1 MDPILPLIAAAPPP
15 GLLAAIAAAVFAAA
29 LIRGFTGFG
38 FALAAVP
45 LLGFSLPPNQC
56 VPLAVALQF
65 CASLSDLPR
74 ARRTCH
80 WPSLGWLVAG
90 TVIGSPLGVAA
101 LAAAT
106 PDVARLAIALVC
118 GGGTVALVRGFHF
131 PTFPRGGATLA
142 VGLAAG
148 LCNGLAAMPGPPV
161 VAYYLATPLS
171 PQQGR
176 ASLLVFF
183 LATSIASA
191 VSLATAGLLGAS
203 LAVPLVIGIPLIVVG
218 SRLGEAMLHHRAG
231 HGHRALSILLLCTVA
246 VTSVVQAASDLLG
259 HPL

>member
-1 MDPILPLIAAAPPP
+1 MPEPASLI
-15 GLLAAIAAAVFAAA
+15 AIAAAIFTAA

-45 LLGFSLPPNQC
+45 LLGFTLPPSQC

-90 TVIGSPLGVAA
+90 TVVGSPLGVAA
-101 LAAAT
+101 LAAAS
-106 PDVARLAIALVC
+106 PDVARLCIALVC
-118 GGGTVALVRGFHF
+118 GCGTIALLRGFRF
-131 PTFPRGGATLA
+131 AGLPRGGATLA

-148 LCNGLAAMPGPPV
+148 LCNGLSAMPGPPV

-191 VSLATAGLLGAS
+191 VSLATAGLFGAS
-203 LAVPLVIGIPLIVVG
+203 LAIPVMVGIPLIVAG
-218 SRLGEAMLHHRAG
+218 SRLGEALLRLGAG
-231 HGHRALSILLLCTVA
+231 RGHRALSIVLLCTVA
-246 VTSVVQAASDLLG
+246 VTSVVQAVSDLLG

>member
-1 MDPILPLIAAAPPP
+1 MPEPASLI
-15 GLLAAIAAAVFAAA
+15 AIAAAIFAAA

-45 LLGFSLPPNQC
+45 LLGFTLPPSQC

-90 TVIGSPLGVAA
+90 TVVGSPLGVAA
-101 LAAAT
+101 LAAAS
-106 PDVARLAIALVC
+106 PDVARLCIALVC
-118 GGGTVALVRGFHF
+118 GCGTIALLRGFRF
-131 PTFPRGGATLA
+131 AGLPRGGATLA

-148 LCNGLAAMPGPPV
+148 LCNGLSAMPGPPV

-191 VSLATAGLLGAS
+191 VSLATAGLFGAS
-203 LAVPLVIGIPLIVVG
+203 LAIPVMVGIPLIVAG
-218 SRLGEAMLHHRAG
+218 SWLGEALLRLGAG
-231 HGHRALSILLLCTVA
+231 RGHRALSIVLLCTVA
-246 VTSVVQAASDLLG
+246 VTSVVQAVSDLLG

>member
-1 MDPILPLIAAAPPP
+1 MGPVPTFLVPEL
-15 GLLAAIAAAVFAAA
+15 GSLVAIAAAIFAAA

-45 LLGFSLPPNQC
+45 LLGFSLPPSQC

-80 WPSLGWLVAG
+80 WPSLRWLVAG
-90 TVIGSPLGVAA
+90 TVVGSPLGVAA
-101 LAAAT
+101 LAAAS
-106 PDVARLAIALVC
+106 PDAARLGIALVC
-118 GGGTVALVRGFHF
+118 GCGTVALLRGFRF
-131 PTFPRGGATLA
+131 AEFPRGGATLA
-142 VGLAAG
+142 IGLAAG

-171 PQQGR
+171 PQEGR
-176 ASLLVFF
+176 ASLLMFF

-191 VSLATAGLLGAS
+191 VSLATAGLFGAY
-203 LAVPLVIGIPLIVVG
+203 LAIPVAIGIPLVVAG
-218 SRLGEAMLHHRAG
+218 SRLGEAVLHRGAG
-231 HGHRALSILLLCTVA
+231 RGHRALSILLLCAVA
-246 VTSVVQAASDLLG
+246 VTSVAQAVSDLLG

>member
-1 MDPILPLIAAAPPP
+1 MAAVPT
-15 GLLAAIAAAVFAAA
+15 LLVPALGSLVAIAAAIFAAA

-45 LLGFSLPPNQC
+45 LLGFSLPPSQC

-65 CASLSDLPR
+65 CVSVSDLPR

-90 TVIGSPLGVAA
+90 TVVGSPLGVVA
-101 LAAAT
+101 LAAAS
-106 PDVARLAIALVC
+106 PDVARLGIALIC
-118 GGGTVALVRGFHF
+118 GCGTVALLRGFRF
-131 PTFPRGGATLA
+131 AELPRRGATLA

-176 ASLLVFF
+176 ASLLMFF
-183 LATSIASA
+183 LATSIASV
-191 VSLATAGLLGAS
+191 VSLATAGLFGAF
-203 LAVPLVIGIPLIVVG
+203 LAIPVAIGIPLVLAG
-218 SRLGEAMLHHRAG
+218 SRLGEAILRRGAG
-231 HGHRALSILLLCTVA
+231 RGHRGLSILLLCAVA
-246 VTSVVQAASDLLG
+246 VTSVAQAVSHLLG

>member
-1 MDPILPLIAAAPPP
+1 MEAVPALLAAAPQP
-15 GLLAAIAAAVFAAA
+15 GTLVAIAAAVFAAA

-45 LLGFSLPPNQC
+45 LLGFSLPPSQC

-90 TVIGSPLGVAA
+90 AVVGSPLGVAA
-101 LAAAT
+101 LAAAS
-106 PDVARLAIALVC
+106 PDVARLGIALIC
-118 GGGTVALVRGFHF
+118 GGGTVALVRGFRF
-131 PTFPRGGATLA
+131 VVLPRGGATLV

-191 VSLATAGLLGAS
+191 VSLATAGLLGVS
-203 LAVPLVIGIPLIVVG
+203 LAIPVAIGIPLIVAG
-218 SRLGEAMLHHRAG
+218 SRVGEALLQRGAG
-231 HGHRALSILLLCTVA
+231 RGYRALSILLLCTVA
-246 VTSVVQAASDLLG
+246 ITSVVQAVSDLLG

>member
-1 MDPILPLIAAAPPP
+1 MDTIAFPAGLSDQPGLVAGLAAA
-15 GLLAAIAAAVFAAA
+15 IFAAA

-45 LLGFSLPPNQC
+45 LLGFWLPPSQC
-56 VPLAVALQF
+56 VPLAVGLQF

-74 ARRTCH
+74 ARKSAH
-80 WPSLGWLVAG
+80 WPSLRWLVAG
-90 TVIGSPLGVAA
+90 TAIGSPLGVAA
-101 LAAAT
+101 LALAS

-118 GGGTVALVRGFHF
+118 GGGTIALVRGFRF
-131 PTFPRGGATLA
+131 PAPPGGRETVM

-161 VAYYLATPLS
+161 VAYYLAMPLT

-183 LATSIASA
+183 LATSVASVISL
-191 VSLATAGLLGAS
+191 VSAGLVGAF
-203 LAVPLVIGIPLIVVG
+203 LAVPLAIGIPLILVG
-218 SRLGEAMLHHRAG
+218 SRLGERLLRRSG
-231 HGHRALSILLLCTVA
+231 GRGHRALSILLLGAVA
-246 VTSVVQAASDLLG
+246 AVSAAQAVSHLLG
-259 HPL
+259 PAP